1 MLLLCYLQDIYRFRT
16 EWFDYPFKG
25 KKSAVHHH
33 FHVFSDVGVHDR
45 VVVQEIVKQ
54 MALTSQLNEKAQKSF
69 KGLFSEPCS
78 YFLFFSLH
86 GWFIRPQQR
95 TARLLSTCQLCV
107 ILLCH
112 GLQRNKNGPRTNNVH
127 AVCVF
132 KNHFSDFTFIWTI
145 SAVVLREV
153 DTLSLDAQHALRR
166 TMEAYSGILS
176 RNPILFSN
184 FSFQCTSHFSIYNGT
199 MGCKSGCFRSGTR
212 LSEMQWL

>member
-1 MLLLCYLQDIYRFRT
+1 MSLVTSACTIASSCRRSSNKWHWLLNWTKRHRSRSKVCFRSLVLI
-16 EWFDYPFKG
+16 FY
-25 KKSAVHHH
+25 
-33 FHVFSDVGVHDR
+33 
-45 VVVQEIVKQ
+45 
-54 MALTSQLNEKAQKSF
+54 
-69 KGLFSEPCS
+69 
-78 YFLFFSLH
+78 FFSLH

-132 KNHFSDFTFIWTI
+132 TNHFSDFTFIWTI

-184 FSFQCTSHFSIYNGT
+184 FSFQCTSHFSIYNDT